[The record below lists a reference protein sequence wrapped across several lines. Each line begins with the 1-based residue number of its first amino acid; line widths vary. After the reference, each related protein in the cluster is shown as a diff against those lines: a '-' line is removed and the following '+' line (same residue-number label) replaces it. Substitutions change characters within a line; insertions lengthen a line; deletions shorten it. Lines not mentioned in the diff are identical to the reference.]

1 MSGPHELFQYS
12 MDQYGSVWYSEL
24 PGHAVQL
31 AILLGWA
38 LAVTNA
44 WAQAKV
50 EESRRKSKKVEESRK
65 RCPDESKKKPA
76 TGISWCILI
85 YIYIYELYIQ
95 YILLILL
102 GFSISNR
109 CLPCSS
115 RRCLKSSS
123 RLPWQRGQCNKA
135 AQIKTTKTQKKNP
148 LLHPTARALLLE
160 ALE

>member
-50 EESRRKSKKVEESRK
+50 EESRRKSKKVGNVALMNPKRSRN
-65 RCPDESKKKPA
+65 
-76 TGISWCILI
+76 WHILVYI
-85 YIYIYELYIQ
+85 NIYIYELYIQ